1 MIGSRERG
9 GRQIPFVLDGK
20 RRRVPLASVAAVRRG
35 GRPVAPLVD
44 LWVASALP
52 GDLFENCFEI
62 VAEDAT
68 GKTVCSVPI
77 DGPLLTRAFVD
88 VATLRLWWDG
98 PNAGVPHGLVV
109 QSVVIRSARWQPLHR
124 ESA

>member
-1 MIGSRERG
+1 MSEVGERG
-9 GRQIPFVLDGK
+9 AREIAFVLSGK

-52 GDLFENCFEI
+52 GDLFDSRFEI
-62 VAEDAT
+62 VAEDST
-68 GKTVCSVPI
+68 GNAVWSAPI
-77 DGPLLTRAFVD
+77 DGLLLPRAFVEI
-88 VATLRLWWDG
+88 ATRRFWWDG
-98 PNAGVPHGLVV
+98 PRAGLPHGLVV
-109 QSVVIRSARWQPLHR
+109 RSVVVKRSMWQPLRR